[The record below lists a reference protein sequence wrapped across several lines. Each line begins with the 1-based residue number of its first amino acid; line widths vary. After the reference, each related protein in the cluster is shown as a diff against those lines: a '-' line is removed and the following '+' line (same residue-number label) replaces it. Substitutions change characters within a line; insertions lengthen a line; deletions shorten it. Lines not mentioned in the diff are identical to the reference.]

1 MAQENKSGKLIGLI
15 LTVLAIAV
23 LVMLLGT
30 LCTCLCTCGTC
41 VGFNGCMPVCS
52 KFEWLPDHSDAW
64 LETDEPVVS
73 LVTAPTATTAPTA
86 VPETPAETVVP
97 ASLSPFDQEH
107 PAVTQEPIQDDPS
120 AWVRPHQVQLRN
132 DGTDT
137 VTVLVLMNGSD
148 LETEYGEASNDLA
161 EMIRAKKS
169 DRVNILVETVG
180 TKKWDKRFGIS
191 SRRSERYKVT
201 ESGLELLDG
210 TLPQLDTTIPSTLSD
225 FIRWGT
231 ESYPADRYILLLWD
245 HGGGPVYGFGYD
257 EFQPYTATLTIDEMQ
272 TALKDGGV
280 YFDLIGMDCCLM
292 SSLEVCCALY
302 DYCDYTLLSE
312 DFEPG
317 CGWSHEG
324 WLSALAKNPAIDTE
338 ALAKVAI
345 DDSIRYAERHVGED
359 DGMTL
364 ALIDE
369 AYLTLLYP
377 AWVEFGYANEETL
390 LSKNYSQLRESTG
403 RVHPRLI
410 RSVTG
415 WFEQGDATLED
426 YYITDMLSL
435 SLNIPSPQSDALSAA
450 LDQTIVYYGATSGET
465 TLSGLSVTLP
475 YGDRAFYDELRR
487 VFINAGI
494 DEAYVDWLKKF
505 VSVEDETAYFDFGN
519 WGGWDDYSGG
529 YDWGDWGGLF
539 GGSGDWTEDWTG
551 DWDVGG
557 MDIDDLLNWL
567 FGN

>member
-1 MAQENKSGKLIGLI
+1 MERNNKNGKLIALI
-15 LTVLAIAV
+15 VAVVVIAV
-23 LVMLLGT
+23 LVALFGKV
-30 LCTCLCTCGTC
+30 CACLCTFRACLGW
-41 VGFNGCMPVCS
+41 NACS
-52 KFEWLPDHSDAW
+52 EFEWLPDHSDAW
-64 LETDEPVVS
+64 LETDEPVVA
-73 LVTAPTATTAPTA
+73 LETAPPATKAPTA
-86 VPETPAETVVP
+86 VPAATAA
-97 ASLSPFDQEH
+97 ASLSPFDDEH
-107 PAVTQEPIQDDPS
+107 PAVTQAPSDPS
-120 AWVRPHQVQLRN
+120 AWVRPHQVQLKN

-148 LETEYGEASNDLA
+148 LESEYGEATDDLL
-161 EMIRAKKS
+161 EMVRAKKS

-180 TKKWDKRFGIS
+180 TKKWNQRFGIS
-191 SRRSERYKVT
+191 SRRSERYQVT
-201 ESGLELLDG
+201 ESGLKLLDG

-225 FIRWGT
+225 FIRWGVET
-231 ESYPADRYILLLWD
+231 CPADRYILLLWD

-272 TALKDGGV
+272 TALSDGGV

-324 WLSALAKNPAIDTE
+324 WLSALANDPAIGTE
-338 ALAKVAI
+338 ALAKIAI
-345 DDSIRYAERHVGED
+345 DDSIRYAERHGDED

-377 AWVEFGYANEETL
+377 AWVEFAYANEDTL
-390 LSKNYSQLRESTG
+390 LARNFSQFRESTG
-403 RVHPRLI
+403 RVHPQII
-410 RSVTG
+410 RSVSG
-415 WFEQGDATLED
+415 WFEEGDATLDD

-435 SLNIPSPQSDALSAA
+435 SANIPSTQSDALSAT
-450 LDQTIVYYGATSGET
+450 LKQTIVYYGATSGET

-475 YGDRAFYDELRR
+475 YGDRTFYDELRR
-487 VFINAGI
+487 VFLNAGI
-494 DEAYVDWLKKF
+494 DETYVDWLKKF
-505 VSVEDETAYFDFGN
+505 VSVKDETAYYDFGN

-539 GGSGDWTEDWTG
+539 GGYGDWTEDWTG
-551 DWDVGG
+551 DWDVDGV
-557 MDIDDLLNWL
+557 DIDDVLNWL
-567 FGN
+567 FG

>member
-1 MAQENKSGKLIGLI
+1 MEQNGKSGKLIGLI
-15 LTVLAIAV
+15 LAVLAIAV
-23 LVMLLGT
+23 LVVLLGT

-41 VGFNGCMPVCS
+41 VGRNGCMQVCS

-64 LETDEPVVS
+64 LLTEAPTTSAPTKAPTEPPA
-73 LVTAPTATTAPTA
+73 APTAS
-86 VPETPAETVVP
+86 
-97 ASLSPFDQEH
+97 ASLSPFDDEH
-107 PAVTQEPIQDDPS
+107 QPAVTQAPSDPS
-120 AWVRPHQVQLRN
+120 AWVRPHQVHLRN

-148 LETEYGEASNDLA
+148 LESEYGEATDDLM
-161 EMIRAKKS
+161 EMVRAKKS
-169 DRVNILVETVG
+169 DRINILVETVG
-180 TKKWDKRFGIS
+180 TKKWNPRFGVS
-191 SRRSERYKVT
+191 SRRSERYRVT

-225 FIRWGT
+225 FIRWGVET
-231 ESYPADRYILLLWD
+231 CPADRYILLLWD

-338 ALAKVAI
+338 ALAKTAI
-345 DDSIRYAERHVGED
+345 DDSIRIAENLSGED
-359 DGMTL
+359 GGMTL

-377 AWVEFGYANEETL
+377 AWVEFAYANEETL
-390 LSKNYSQLRESTG
+390 LSRNFSQLRESAG
-403 RVHPRLI
+403 RVHPRLS
-410 RSVTG
+410 RSVG
-415 WFEQGDATLED
+415 NWFTESDTTLED
-426 YYITDMLSL
+426 YCITDMLSL
-435 SLNIPSPQSDALSAA
+435 SANIPSPQSDALSAA
-450 LDQTIVYYGATSGET
+450 LDRAIVYYGATSGET

-475 YGDRAFYDELRR
+475 YGDRTFYDELRR
-487 VFINAGI
+487 VFLNAGI
-494 DEAYVDWLKKF
+494 DEEYVTWLQKF
-505 VSVEDETAYFDFGN
+505 VSVKTETAYYDFGTWN
-519 WGGWDDYSGG
+519 GWDDYSGV
-529 YDWGDWGGLF
+529 YDWGGLGELF
-539 GGSGDWTEDWTG
+539 GFREWAEDWTG
-551 DWDVGG
+551 DWNVGG
-557 MDIDDLLNWL
+557 VDIDDVLNRL
-567 FGN
+567 FGK

>member
-1 MAQENKSGKLIGLI
+1 MERNDKSGKLIGLI
-15 LTVLAIAV
+15 LLILAIAV
-23 LVMLLGT
+23 AVVLLGT

-41 VGFNGCMPVCS
+41 VGWNGCMPVCS

-64 LETDEPVVS
+64 LLTDEPVVS
-73 LVTAPTATTAPTA
+73 LVTAPPATKAPTA
-86 VPETPAETVVP
+86 VPETPAPTAS
-97 ASLSPFDQEH
+97 ASLSPLDDEH
-107 PAVTQEPIQDDPS
+107 PAATQAPSDPS
-120 AWVRPHQVQLRN
+120 AWVRPHQVELKN

-148 LETEYGEASNDLA
+148 LETEYGEATDDLA
-161 EMIRAKKS
+161 EMVRAKKS

-191 SRRSERYKVT
+191 SRRSERYRVT
-201 ESGLELLDG
+201 ESGLTLLDG

-225 FIRWGT
+225 FIRWGVET
-231 ESYPADRYILLLWD
+231 CPADRYILLLWD

-257 EFQPYTATLTIDEMQ
+257 EFQPYTATLTIDEIQ
-272 TALKDGGV
+272 QALRDGGV

-338 ALAKVAI
+338 ALAKIAI

-390 LSKNYSQLRESTG
+390 LSRNFSQLRESTG
-403 RVHPRLI
+403 RVHPRLA
-410 RSVTG
+410 RSVSG
-415 WFEQGDATLED
+415 WFEEGDATLED

-505 VSVEDETAYFDFGN
+505 VSVETETAFYDFGT
-519 WGGWDDYSGG
+519 WGGWDDYAGG
-529 YDWGDWGGLF
+529 YDWGDWGGAF
-539 GGSGDWTEDWTG
+539 GGYGDWAEDWAG

-557 MDIDDLLNWL
+557 MDIDDVLNWL

>member
-1 MAQENKSGKLIGLI
+1 MERNNKNGKLIGLI
-15 LTVLAIAV
+15 VTVIVIAV
-23 LVMLLGT
+23 LVALFGT
-30 LCTCLCTCGTC
+30 LCACLCTFRACLGWD
-41 VGFNGCMPVCS
+41 GCMPACS
-52 KFEWLPDHSDAW
+52 EFEWLPDHSDAW
-64 LETDEPVVS
+64 LETDEPVVA
-73 LVTAPTATTAPTA
+73 LETAPPATQAPTA
-86 VPETPAETVVP
+86 VPAPTA
-97 ASLSPFDQEH
+97 ASLSPLDDEH
-107 PAVTQEPIQDDPS
+107 PAVTQAPSDPS

-148 LETEYGEASNDLA
+148 LESEYGEASDDLM
-161 EMIRAKKS
+161 EMVRAKKS

-191 SRRSERYKVT
+191 SRRSERYQVT
-201 ESGLELLDG
+201 ESGLKLLDG

-257 EFQPYTATLTIDEMQ
+257 EFQPYTSTLTIDEMQ
-272 TALKDGGV
+272 TALSDGGV

-324 WLSALAKNPAIDTE
+324 WLSALANDPAIGTE
-338 ALAKVAI
+338 ALAKIAI
-345 DDSIRYAERHVGED
+345 DDSIRYAERHIDED

-377 AWVEFGYANEETL
+377 AWVEFAYANEDTL
-390 LSKNYSQLRESTG
+390 LSKNFSQLRESTG

-410 RSVTG
+410 RSVSG
-415 WFEQGDATLED
+415 WFEEGDATLED
-426 YYITDMLSL
+426 YCITDMLSL
-435 SLNIPSPQSDALSAA
+435 SANIPSTQSDALSAT
-450 LDQTIVYYGATSGET
+450 LKQTIAYYGATSGEK

-475 YGDRAFYDELRR
+475 YGDRTFYDELRR
-487 VFINAGI
+487 VFLNAGI
-494 DEAYVDWLKKF
+494 DETYVDWLKNF
-505 VSVEDETAYFDFGN
+505 VSVEDETAYYDFGN

-529 YDWGDWGGLF
+529 YDWDDWGGLF
-539 GGSGDWTEDWTG
+539 GGYDWGEDWTG
-551 DWDVGG
+551 DWNVGG

-567 FGN
+567 FG

>member
-1 MAQENKSGKLIGLI
+1 MERNNKNGKLVVLI
-15 LTVLAIAV
+15 VTVVVIAV
-23 LVMLLGT
+23 FVAILGT
-30 LCTCLCTCGTC
+30 LCTCLCTFGACLDGYMPSCG
-41 VGFNGCMPVCS
+41 GC
-52 KFEWLPDHSDAW
+52 EWLPDHSDAW
-64 LETDEPVVS
+64 LEPDEPAVS
-73 LVTAPTATTAPTA
+73 LVTAPPATKAPTA
-86 VPETPAETVVP
+86 APETSAP
-97 ASLSPFDQEH
+97 ASLSPFDDEH
-107 PAVTQEPIQDDPS
+107 QPVATQVPGDPS
-120 AWVRPHQVQLRN
+120 AWVRPHQVQLKN

-148 LETEYGEASNDLA
+148 LETEYGEASDDLA
-161 EMIRAKKS
+161 EMVRAKKS

-191 SRRSERYKVT
+191 SRRSERYQVT
-201 ESGLELLDG
+201 ASGLKLLDG

-225 FIRWGT
+225 FIRWGV
-231 ESYPADRYILLLWD
+231 EAYPADRYILLLWD

-257 EFQPYTATLTIDEMQ
+257 EFQPYTATLTIDEIQ

-324 WLSALAKNPAIDTE
+324 WLTALAKNPAIDTPS
-338 ALAKVAI
+338 LAKTAI
-345 DDSIRYAERHVGED
+345 DDSIRYAEQHAGED

-377 AWVEFGYANEETL
+377 SWVEFAYANEETL

-403 RVHPRLI
+403 RVHPRLA
-410 RSVTG
+410 RSVGG
-415 WFEQGDATLED
+415 WFSEDDATLED
-426 YYITDMLSL
+426 YFITDILSL
-435 SLNIPSPQSDALSAA
+435 SLNIASPQSDALSAA
-450 LDQTIVYYGATSGET
+450 LDQTIAYYGATSGEK

-475 YGDRAFYDELRR
+475 YGDREFYDELRR
-487 VFINAGI
+487 VFLNAGI

-505 VSVEDETAYFDFGN
+505 VSVKTETAFYDFGN

-529 YDWGDWGGLF
+529 YDWDDWGGGF
-539 GGSGDWTEDWTG
+539 GGFSDWAEDWTG

-557 MDIDDLLNWL
+557 MDIDDVLNWL
-567 FGN
+567 FGG

>member
-1 MAQENKSGKLIGLI
+1 MERNNKNGKLVALI
-15 LTVLAIAV
+15 VAVVVIAV
-23 LVMLLGT
+23 LVALFGT
-30 LCTCLCTCGTC
+30 VCTCLCTFRACLGWD
-41 VGFNGCMPVCS
+41 GCMPSCS
-52 KFEWLPDHSDAW
+52 EFEWLPDHSDAW
-64 LETDEPVVS
+64 LETDEPSVA
-73 LVTAPTATTAPTA
+73 LETAPPATQAPTA
-86 VPETPAETVVP
+86 VPETLAPTASE
-97 ASLSPFDQEH
+97 SLSPFDDEH
-107 PAVTQEPIQDDPS
+107 PAATQAPSDPS
-120 AWVRPHQVQLRN
+120 AWVRPHQVQLKN

-148 LETEYGEASNDLA
+148 LESEYGEASDDLA
-161 EMIRAKKS
+161 EMVRAKKS
-169 DRVNILVETVG
+169 DRVNILLETVG

-191 SRRSERYKVT
+191 SRRSERYRVT
-201 ESGLELLDG
+201 ESGLKLLDG

-225 FIRWGT
+225 FIRWGAET
-231 ESYPADRYILLLWD
+231 CPADRYILLLWD

-272 TALKDGGV
+272 TALSDGGV
-280 YFDLIGMDCCLM
+280 YFDMIGMDCCLM

-324 WLSALAKNPAIDTE
+324 WLSALANDPAIDTE

-345 DDSIRYAERHVGED
+345 DDSIRYAERRADED

-369 AYLTLLYP
+369 SYLTLLYP
-377 AWVEFGYANEETL
+377 AWVEFAYANEETL
-390 LSKNYSQLRESTG
+390 LSRNYSQLRESTG
-403 RVHPRLI
+403 RVHPRILRPI
-410 RSVTG
+410 SE
-415 WFEQGDATLED
+415 WFTEGDATLDD

-435 SLNIPSPQSDALSAA
+435 SANIVSTQSDALSAA
-450 LDQTIVYYGATSGET
+450 LKQAIAYYGATSGET

-494 DEAYVDWLKKF
+494 DETYVDWLKKF
-505 VSVEDETAYFDFGN
+505 VSVETETAYYDFGN

-539 GGSGDWTEDWTG
+539 GGYDDWTEDWTG

-557 MDIDDLLNWL
+557 VDIDDVLNWL
-567 FGN
+567 FG